1 MTHGTSHFNDVIIS
15 KVLFTVINASVFTI
29 FNCNHPYLQPYFT
42 KFLLS
47 IAKIST
53 NHRTFNERE
62 RLFEEVLESKNL
74 FINCFCAVNTFKC

>member
-74 FINCFCAVNTFKC
+74 FINCFLRCK

>member
-53 NHRTFNERE
+53 NQRAFNERK
-62 RLFEEVLESKNL
+62 RLFEGALESKNL
-74 FINCFCAVNTFKC
+74 FINCFLRCKYI

>member
-1 MTHGTSHFNDVIIS
+1 MSHFNDLIIS
-15 KVLFTVINASVFTI
+15 EVLFTVINASVFTI

-53 NHRTFNERE
+53 NHRTFNKRQ
-62 RLFEEVLESKNL
+62 RLFEEALEGKSL
-74 FINCFCAVNTFKC
+74 FINCFLRCKYI

>member
-47 IAKIST
+47 IAKISS
-53 NHRTFNERE
+53 NQRAFNERK
-62 RLFEEVLESKNL
+62 RLLGEVLESTNL
-74 FINCFCAVNTFKC
+74 FINCFLRCKYI